1 VVDAVQTRQFFC
13 PITGKI
19 RTEILITMRS
29 STIILISAMALLIAS
44 AIVGNYLESSGI
56 LTREKLGQRGLI
68 AVMLFYSGLFCI
80 IVFSA
85 VPVVFRLFIA
95 GQSRIGNAG
104 RPVIQWMQAHETI
117 IVYAVW
123 AFFTTGLLT
132 AIFLLRDKIS
142 EFLR

>member
-1 VVDAVQTRQFFC
+1 
-13 PITGKI
+13 
-19 RTEILITMRS
+19 MRS

-56 LTREKLGQRGLI
+56 LTREKLGQRGL
-68 AVMLFYSGLFCI
+68 ATVMLFYFGLFCI
-80 IVFSA
+80 IVISA
-85 VPVVFRLFIA
+85 VPVTFRLFIA